1 MGSTVWVLVSLA
13 AVLVAEPAFAG
24 GVQRYQISSA
34 EYQCA
39 LVEECAAGQL
49 GPELIGLMS
58 LPVETHTAAVGD
70 AHRAAPTPKAF
81 AGFAFETADAREVAD
96 APSGTEAQQLA
107 WGGAASWPG
116 IHWSADTETVG
127 GEAVQVAAVGNLS
140 YRVFNPARGSGSTG
154 QPGEGERGSPT
165 VRGISDA
172 LIAAVLALIG
182 VVAVA
187 RRSPTNT

>member
-1 MGSTVWVLVSLA
+1 MGSTLWVLISLA
-13 AVLVAEPAFAG
+13 AIVVAEPTFAG
-24 GVQRYQISSA
+24 GVKSHQVGSA

-39 LVEECAAGQL
+39 LVQECAAGQL

-58 LPVETHTAAVGD
+58 LPVDTQKRPVGE
-70 AHRAAPTPKAF
+70 AHRAAPTPKAL
-81 AGFAFETADAREVAD
+81 AGFAFETADPGGAVD
-96 APSGTEAQQLA
+96 APSDTGAEQLA
-107 WGGAASWPG
+107 WGAAASWPG
-116 IHWSADTETVG
+116 IRWSADADTVSGET
-127 GEAVQVAAVGNLS
+127 VQVAAVGNLS
-140 YRVFNPARGSGSTG
+140 YRVFNPVRGSESAG

-172 LIAAVLALIG
+172 LIAAALALIG